1 MQCYGPVAVNPL
13 AFDESMVNIDSIAH
27 ALSNQCRF
35 NGHTK
40 QFYSVAQHSLIV
52 SMLCQTED
60 ALSGLLHDAS
70 EAYLADIPR
79 PLKHSELFRP
89 YLIIEKNIQ
98 RIVCAK
104 FALPE
109 QMPDS
114 VREADDY
121 ALGWERRDLMTPGIE
136 EIWSPTPYVRKT
148 VKRLEPMAPHVA
160 KYHFLAR
167 FEELTK

>member
-35 NGHTK
+35 NGHTRL
-40 QFYSVAQHSLIV
+40 FYSVAQHSVCV
-52 SMLCQTED
+52 SNICESAD
-60 ALSGLLHDAS
+60 ALWGLLHDAS

-89 YLIIEKNIQ
+89 YLSIERNIQ

-104 FALPE
+104 YALPE
-109 QMPDS
+109 QMPES
-114 VREADDY
+114 VRQADKL
-121 ALGWERRDLMTPGIE
+121 ALAWERRDLMTPGIE
-136 EIWSPTPYVRKT
+136 EIWSATSVVHPDVERILPW
-148 VKRLEPMAPHVA
+148 PPHVA
-160 KYHFLAR
+160 KAYFLDR
-167 FEELTK
+167 FEELTA